1 MRVKTLDWLLAHGFP
16 PLCFQQSIVCC
27 AFWRYSLTIRS
38 APRCA
43 VGSVTCNA
51 VSRRCMPS
59 IAICASRNAS
69 TLPVMLYCLRASAS
83 AISQARSVASAICKL
98 VDIGHQFIPA
108 GIHPGF
114 FGAGTYQRGH
124 RAGNER
130 AQQALKTVP
139 NENSVSLFLFRARCE
154 DPLDLLK
161 MIEVVP
167 REHLHDRFDCLRP
180 PFLMHST
187 DLPLFG
193 SQRLEQ
199 RYVRLAKRTILGE
212 GFSYVALVVVERR
225 QPRVLIKAIDS
236 RARLAHNS
244 ANQVA
249 EDHLGIRQ
257 VHDDLGDGPFVW
269 TGALPGPGW

>member
-27 AFWRYSLTIRS
+27 AFWRYSLTIRG

-114 FGAGTYQRGH
+114 FGAGTRG
-124 RAGNER
+124 N
-130 AQQALKTVP
+130 VP
-139 NENSVSLFLFRARCE
+139 FTRHIFQGLLLIYKAKGRLSGRQPPVPTENSVRINPNPCGALIADLADALCLLASTSESKDWLSL
-154 DPLDLLK
+154 
-161 MIEVVP
+161 P
-167 REHLHDRFDCLRP
+167 R
-180 PFLMHST
+180 S
-187 DLPLFG
+187 
-193 SQRLEQ
+193 
-199 RYVRLAKRTILGE
+199 
-212 GFSYVALVVVERR
+212 VVECI
-225 QPRVLIKAIDS
+225 QVQGVRVAKESGFD
-236 RARLAHNS
+236 
-244 ANQVA
+244 
-249 EDHLGIRQ
+249 
-257 VHDDLGDGPFVW
+257 
-269 TGALPGPGW
+269 

>member
-43 VGSVTCNA
+43 VGSVTCKA

-98 VDIGHQFIPA
+98 VDIIGHQFIPA

-114 FGAGTYQRGH
+114 FGAGTRG
-124 RAGNER
+124 N
-130 AQQALKTVP
+130 VP
-139 NENSVSLFLFRARCE
+139 FTRHIFQG
-154 DPLDLLK
+154 LLLIYK
-161 MIEVVP
+161 AK
-167 REHLHDRFDCLRP
+167 
-180 PFLMHST
+180 
-187 DLPLFG
+187 G
-193 SQRLEQ
+193 RL
-199 RYVRLAKRTILGE
+199 
-212 GFSYVALVVVERR
+212 SRR
-225 QPRVLIKAIDS
+225 QPPPPGVPLQA
-236 RARLAHNS
+236 A
-244 ANQVA
+244 VA
-249 EDHLGIRQ
+249 SLGWASELRRKCTERT
-257 VHDDLGDGPFVW
+257 GPPAQQLVRFC
-269 TGALPGPGW
+269 

>member
-1 MRVKTLDWLLAHGFP
+1 
-16 PLCFQQSIVCC
+16 
-27 AFWRYSLTIRS
+27 
-38 APRCA
+38 
-43 VGSVTCNA
+43 
-51 VSRRCMPS
+51 
-59 IAICASRNAS
+59 
-69 TLPVMLYCLRASAS
+69 LRASAS

-167 REHLHDRFDCLRP
+167 SEHLHDRFDCLRTP
-180 PFLMHST
+180 AMPFFSL
-187 DLPLFG
+187 DLL
-193 SQRLEQ
+193 RLTHCRALKHPIPAMREHFPFP
-199 RYVRLAKRTILGE
+199 R
-212 GFSYVALVVVERR
+212 FS
-225 QPRVLIKAIDS
+225 P
-236 RARLAHNS
+236 
-244 ANQVA
+244 
-249 EDHLGIRQ
+249 
-257 VHDDLGDGPFVW
+257 
-269 TGALPGPGW
+269 

>member
-1 MRVKTLDWLLAHGFP
+1 MRVKTLDWLLAHSFP

-114 FGAGTYQRGH
+114 FGAGTRG
-124 RAGNER
+124 N
-130 AQQALKTVP
+130 VP
-139 NENSVSLFLFRARCE
+139 FTRHIFQG
-154 DPLDLLK
+154 LLLIYK
-161 MIEVVP
+161 AK
-167 REHLHDRFDCLRP
+167 
-180 PFLMHST
+180 
-187 DLPLFG
+187 G
-193 SQRLEQ
+193 RL
-199 RYVRLAKRTILGE
+199 
-212 GFSYVALVVVERR
+212 SRR
-225 QPRVLIKAIDS
+225 QPPPQGLQVYNRWVWLLQPDQFPPPFRVDAPSFLAGAAAILGFFVVFND
-236 RARLAHNS
+236 AAGLA
-244 ANQVA
+244 
-249 EDHLGIRQ
+249 
-257 VHDDLGDGPFVW
+257 LGDNPLKVTVANFREK
-269 TGALPGPGW
+269 ALPALLDVLSIK